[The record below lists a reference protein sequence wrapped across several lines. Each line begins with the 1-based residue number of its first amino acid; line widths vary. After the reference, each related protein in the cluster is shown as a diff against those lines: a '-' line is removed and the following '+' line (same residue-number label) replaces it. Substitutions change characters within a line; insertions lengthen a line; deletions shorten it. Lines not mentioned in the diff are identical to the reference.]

1 MLTENSLVYG
11 LNGRSYRLG
20 PELGSG
26 GEGTVFALSG
36 EPLVVKIYH
45 KAEPGMEAKL
55 RYMVMHPVPSLTDQ
69 YGNPILSL
77 AWPKDIVS
85 VPGQGFVGYV
95 MPRVENALEIYHI
108 VRGRASPMLKT
119 RFPNYTWELNILTA
133 RNLALSVFHLHSSGY
148 VIGDMNDKNIL
159 VRADGCICI
168 LDIDSFDFTDRSTG
182 THYKCCVGLAD
193 YLAPD
198 LQARNLRSPGAV
210 FSEATDDFALA
221 IHIFQLLMDNYHPFT
236 CRRLVQTQDSS
247 SADQRV
253 QQIVDGR
260 CPYVRSIPGYDIPLS
275 APTLREMLPE
285 NLCQDFAQTL
295 LYDASTAM
303 AKASSRTTAEQW
315 AQDLNAFLKACRA
328 GDLVRCSANPEHY
341 YLRSKGSCGLCA
353 AERRYQSHQTRPVY
367 QPAPPSVPVQ
377 PSRQTQAAPYSPPD
391 PKKKWAVAMGWI
403 SLLIC
408 GFFYLKIISII
419 FIDFELFL
427 TAGGQISFLVITWM
441 LFLPVLRKQCLLLNG
456 LESWQ
461 PKSKFWNA
469 LYGLWRV
476 FEKMGILYPIMFTF
490 MAPLFFILL
499 EGSEQF
505 IFLVL
510 VPFGVFHILT
520 WKLTWN

>member
-20 PELGSG
+20 SELGSG

-95 MPRVENALEIYHI
+95 MPRVENALEIFHV
-108 VRGRASPMLKT
+108 VRGRASPTLKT
-119 RFPNYTWELNILTA
+119 RFPNYTWELNILAA

-159 VRADGCICI
+159 VRADGCVCI

-193 YLAPD
+193 YLAPE

-275 APTLREMLPE
+275 APTLQEMLPE
-285 NLCQDFAQTL
+285 NLCQDFARTL
-295 LYDASTAM
+295 LYDASTAL

-328 GDLVRCSANPEHY
+328 GDLVRCSANPDHY

-377 PSRQTQAAPYSPPD
+377 PSPQVQTASYSPPD
-391 PKKKWAVAMGWI
+391 PKKKWAMAIGWI

-408 GFFYLKIISII
+408 GFCYLRIISVM
-419 FIDFELFL
+419 FADFELFL
-427 TAGGQISFLVITWM
+427 TAEGQVSFLVITWM
-441 LFLPVLRKQCLLLNG
+441 LFLPVLRK
-456 LESWQ
+456 
-461 PKSKFWNA
+461 
-469 LYGLWRV
+469 
-476 FEKMGILYPIMFTF
+476 
-490 MAPLFFILL
+490 
-499 EGSEQF
+499 
-505 IFLVL
+505 
-510 VPFGVFHILT
+510 
-520 WKLTWN
+520 